1 MKIVIVDDDPL
12 VSMSLKIILEAD
24 KNGDPLEVVATGT
37 SGREAVALYNEH
49 KPDILLMD
57 IRMEEMSGLEAG
69 EEITSKIEKS

>member
-49 KPDILLMD
+49 
-57 IRMEEMSGLEAG
+57 
-69 EEITSKIEKS
+69 